1 MSIIGREGIGAIL
14 LAPVLTAA
22 LILTGC
28 SRGSPSS
35 PADSP
40 GTAITV
46 TGGYGG
52 GMEQEEIYKGN
63 KLLVITREDA
73 SRSWSYAVV
82 VESGDGSRLPLVD
95 SGEHRYASA
104 EEAHRAGSSAAAAAI
119 DRTRTTKG
127 KP

>member
-1 MSIIGREGIGAIL
+1 MKPTDIRVREVYFDYEDFRYRSPIKFGGVAL
-14 LAPVLTAA
+14 DRCTVLNVR
-22 LILTGC
+22 I
-28 SRGSPSS
+28 
-35 PADSP
+35 
-40 GTAITV
+40 
-46 TGGYGG
+46 
-52 GMEQEEIYKGN
+52 
-63 KLLVITREDA
+63 
-73 SRSWSYAVV
+73 V